1 MDINDIF
8 KEKVTNTTLN
18 ASKSKRKMGAAPS
31 LRELKDGGFG
41 FTDEASEPSKQRQRL
56 DGTASHS
63 EDDEADEADDEG
75 GRFFSDGLTRHE
87 KGVMK
92 WVDHM
97 EEIEDTLDQ
106 ASVQRLVL
114 RLERAVS
121 KNTQDR
127 IKHAQ
132 APELFSESEAELDEA
147 IQRLL
152 MLANDV
158 QYLRILEELGAIPT
172 LVGLMAHENADI
184 TLNVV
189 QLAVELTA
197 EDSWSQEGE
206 SQEERAAV
214 VGFVTTLADNEFFEM
229 LGQNLQRLNEAA
241 ESLEGE
247 ADRQGV
253 FQTLALVENLVSLD
267 IRLAE
272 RAVRTAGLLGWLQS
286 RIRQPKVKSKSS
298 DAPEAVAVAVD
309 SNQQYAAEIMSILLQ
324 ASPMLCQEAVQSGD
338 CADALLTCLAKYR
351 KRTPTDDIEAEYLEN
366 IVDSLCML
374 VATPR
379 GKALFVEL
387 EGVELLVL
395 LQKQKQHSGRLLS
408 LKLLDYALSPP
419 PPPPQNNSEQQQP
432 SEPESASDEVRAI
445 ARRYIDAM
453 GLKYLFSIL
462 LHHGKGGGAQR
473 LFKRH
478 PETDDRAISCIA
490 WLLRLTDRETPAHW
504 RVLAKLVPSAAD
516 AAGWK
521 PCVDRIVE
529 LNVAYAERVREAE
542 KRFDL
547 DAQDSNGDS
556 ISDREDAAG
565 ERYLSRMDAG
575 LFSLQMTDIVI
586 AFLVGEEQVRA
597 RIEKQLHRKG
607 RSLDAVRRELEEY
620 VAAKHAMSLADA
632 GTQGPADRSGKGS
645 AVALETAISDIIP
658 HL

>member
-41 FTDEASEPSKQRQRL
+41 FTDESSEPSKRRRL
-56 DGTASHS
+56 GDTASHS

-75 GRFFSDGLTRHE
+75 GRFFSDGLTTQE

-158 QYLRILEELGAIPT
+158 QYLGILEELGAIPT

-214 VGFVTTLADNEFFEM
+214 VGFVTALADNEFFEM

-253 FQTLALVENLVSLD
+253 FQTLALVENLASLD
-267 IRLAE
+267 VRLAE
-272 RAVRTAGLLGWLQS
+272 RAVKTAGLLGWLQS
-286 RIRQPKVKSKSS
+286 RIRQPMVKSSN
-298 DAPEAVAVAVD
+298 APEAAAIAVD
-309 SNQQYAAEIMSILLQ
+309 SNQQYAAEIVSILLQ
-324 ASPMLCQEAVQSGD
+324 SSPRLCQEAAQSGD

-379 GKALFVEL
+379 GKAVFVEL

-395 LQKQKQHSGRLLS
+395 LQKQQQHAGRLLS

-419 PPPPQNNSEQQQP
+419 PPQDNSEQQQQQQRP
-432 SEPESASDEVRAI
+432 SEAGSVSEEVRTI

-453 GLKYLFSIL
+453 GLKYL
-462 LHHGKGGGAQR
+462 
-473 LFKRH
+473 
-478 PETDDRAISCIA
+478 
-490 WLLRLTDRETPAHW
+490 
-504 RVLAKLVPSAAD
+504 
-516 AAGWK
+516 
-521 PCVDRIVE
+521 
-529 LNVAYAERVREAE
+529 
-542 KRFDL
+542 
-547 DAQDSNGDS
+547 
-556 ISDREDAAG
+556 
-565 ERYLSRMDAG
+565 
-575 LFSLQMTDIVI
+575 
-586 AFLVGEEQVRA
+586 
-597 RIEKQLHRKG
+597 
-607 RSLDAVRRELEEY
+607 
-620 VAAKHAMSLADA
+620 
-632 GTQGPADRSGKGS
+632 
-645 AVALETAISDIIP
+645 
-658 HL
+658 